1 METVERVIAMAEVEK
16 GRIGSSF
23 DDFLKEEGIHEE
35 VQAQALKEVIAW
47 QIEQE
52 MKARSL
58 TKSAMAERM
67 ETSRAQ
73 LDRLLDPKNTSVTL
87 HTLQKAANIVG
98 RRLRLELV

>member
-1 METVERVIAMAEVEK
+1 METDERVGTMTEMEK
-16 GRIGSSF
+16 GQVGSLF
-23 DDFLKEEGIHEE
+23 EDFLQEEGIREE

-52 MKARSL
+52 MKAKRL

-67 ETSRAQ
+67 DTSRAQ

-87 HTLQKAANIVG
+87 HTLQKAAAVVG